1 MRNLFTTTWAILL
14 LACCTTAA
22 WSQVDVTATA
32 GTTGPTS
39 YSTVNA
45 AFTAIN
51 AGTHQGV
58 ITIRITANTTEPA
71 TPVPLLR
78 SNSPSNYTSVTII
91 PSGNV
96 TVNSAAAPTTSRGI
110 IELVGADN
118 VTIDGDDPGTSG
130 TRNLT
135 FQMATTT
142 TTGTQCIRL
151 ASNSTTGADGA
162 DNNTVK
168 NCNIIG
174 GRSSATSTTTSWGIL
189 MSNSTAVTTGAYS
202 SMNTLIENNII
213 TRCYTGIGAI
223 GASATYLNSGTI
235 IRNNVLG
242 SATSA
247 DNIGSRG
254 ILISYSAST
263 AGVGSATIRNNDIR
277 VGDYGATGYSTTIA
291 GIEVGTVN
299 AGLIIDRN
307 NIHDINQPSSGGY
320 GAHGIYITGSTS
332 TSGVTMTNNFIRD
345 CKMVVYQTSTTSTFI
360 PTGVFFTAGATNV
373 VLDHNTIVIGTQL
386 GSGANFSSFCVNSSV
401 SGVTFASV
409 RNNILVNTHNS
420 TSAYCF
426 YTAATSNISGGT
438 VNNNDYYVTGSA
450 SVGYYNSATR
460 STLSAWQTATG
471 KDAASVSVSPP
482 FVSATDLHIQTS
494 PAPPAVPL
502 FQTGDAGTG
511 VTVDYDNESRA
522 TPPCIGADEFVLS
535 ICSSA
540 VAGNITG
547 NSVACVAS
555 SNLLSLSGATSG
567 LGVTQQWAYGPVGGP
582 YSTPLG
588 TDATQNTNGLPA
600 GNWEVICTVTC
611 AYCGPCSNSTAPFAI
626 TINANPTATAGSNS
640 PVCVGSPLDLSVLT
654 DIGTTFS
661 WTGPNSFSSSDQ
673 NPVIASATLAA
684 AGTYNVTVT
693 ASGCSTMSSTVVTVN
708 PGVSA
713 TASATPPTVCAGGN
727 TQLNVAAV
735 QSFTTPAVATY
746 NFAGSSGAYTT
757 LTGTTNPAPTVLTGS
772 TILGDDVGVGN
783 LPIGFTFNYNGSFE
797 TVFGISS
804 NGFIQL
810 GNTSATFSGF
820 SSNALASTAKVI
832 APFWDDNNTTATTIQ
847 YRTAGTAPNRT
858 LTVEW
863 GGIKIGGGG
872 SGTHTLNMQA
882 ILYEATGVVQFVYGS
897 STTGTGTISATI
909 GISGASGNYRSVTPL
924 SPANTSTSSTSTENT
939 GISAFTNIP
948 SGTTYTFTPTG
959 APSFIYAWS
968 ENPVS
973 PTTLA
978 ATNIANPMANGITED
993 KTYTVIVTGN
1003 GGCTATSSVTVT
1015 AGAALTA
1022 TPTATQSNICEGQ
1035 SSTLAAGAAGGG
1047 APYTYLWDDPAGS
1060 TTATISVSPSSTT
1073 TYNVIITDDCNATTT
1088 GSVTVIV
1095 HPVPTATAGSNSPVC
1110 VGSALNL
1117 TVSTD
1122 IGDTFTWSGPNSFS
1136 STLQNPSISNATSAV
1151 AGTYNVTV
1159 ALGICSA
1166 TSSTIV
1172 TTNPSPVINSTTAT
1186 PAAICSG
1193 GNSTLT
1199 VALPGPSSYCT
1210 VAFTSSV
1217 EAISLVQFAD
1227 INNSSACATGAGA
1240 GGALQDFTSIMGN
1253 VVAGSAY
1260 TMTLSGTTAGNY
1272 TNYFT
1277 AFFDWN
1283 QDGVFETAVPIGSIL
1298 NTVCIAQA
1306 TNTVT
1311 VPLTALNGTTRMRIV
1326 KNFNASPSNPCGS
1339 YSYGQA
1345 EDYTLNVTGGANAY
1359 TYLWDDPTAATTS
1372 SVVVLPVANTTYN
1385 VVVTNANG
1393 CSSIGQVAVTIN
1405 PAPTATVSGGGTVCS
1420 GDPLP
1425 NVSFALTGTGPW
1437 NLTYN
1442 NGANDVPVTGI
1453 NTSPY
1458 VITNAPAGTYT
1469 VVSGSDVNCAG
1480 TGSGSVIV
1488 AVNTPTTWYADTD
1501 NDGFGDPNMSTSSCT
1516 QPFGYVANNTDLCP
1530 ADPDKQAPGACGC
1543 GIADTDTDGDNTPDC
1558 NDGCPNDP
1566 NKTAPGAC
1574 GCGVADVPATWY
1586 ADTDNDGFGDPNN
1599 SVTGFACDQPAGY
1612 VANNTDLC
1620 PADPNKQVPGAC
1632 GCGVADVAATYY
1644 ADADGDGF
1652 GAGPAI
1658 PGFTCVVPTGTVT
1671 NNTDLC
1677 PTDPNKQ
1684 APGACGCG
1692 VADVATTWYADTDG
1706 DTYGDPNSS
1715 IPGFTCNQP
1724 VGYVANNTDC
1734 DDTNN
1739 AINPGATEV
1748 VNGIDDNCNGMIDET
1763 GLTYY
1768 RDMDGDG
1775 FGDPNNSMLAGS
1787 PPIGYVLDNTDCNDN
1802 NALEKPGQTWYKDTD
1817 GDNYAETGAVT
1828 IIQCTR
1834 PTGYKAASE
1843 LTANTGDCN
1852 DNNAAINP
1860 GATEVCNGI
1869 DDDCDGSTDEGVLT
1883 TYYLD
1888 ADGDGYYTG
1897 APVTACTSPG
1907 AGYVTSVTG
1916 GGDCNDGNDDINP
1929 GTNELCNGIDDNCNG
1944 STDEGFD
1951 ADNDGIADC
1960 FDNCPNTPNS
1970 VIRPIA
1976 IDGNIGDFGAPIAN
1990 GNAGVNYYFS
2000 ADNTYFYIGVT
2011 GVNLG
2016 NDNLHI
2022 AFSNADGSNNG
2033 TNWGVNWSNTP
2044 YTYLITIFGPDDI
2057 CYYPFNDPN
2066 GCQQVGNGG
2075 GQWQHFA
2082 GWSGNPTTEI
2092 RIPRAYL
2099 GSLNGGSGLVNLTIY
2114 SNNNSGTYVWTGY
2127 PTSNPQGN
2135 APVTWNS
2142 FGQQTYPTYLPQV
2155 DADNDG
2161 FGAACDCNDNNANIN
2176 PNATEVCDGIDN
2188 DCDSMIDE
2196 GLSFTTYYVDNDG
2209 DGFGTGN
2216 GQSLCSNPGAGYS
2229 TVAGDCNDNNADINP
2244 NAAEV
2249 CDGIDNDCDSMIDE
2263 GLSFTTY
2270 YVDNDGD
2277 GFGTGNGQSLCSN
2290 PGAGYSTV
2298 AGDCND
2304 NNANI
2309 NPNAAEVCDGIDND
2323 CDSMIDEGLSF
2334 TTYYVDNDGDGF
2346 GTGNGQSL
2354 CSNPGAGY
2362 STVAGDCNDNNANIN
2377 PNAAE
2382 VCDGI
2387 DNDCDSMIDEGLSF
2401 TTYYVDNDGDG
2412 FGTGNG
2418 QTLCSNPGAGYST
2431 VAGDCNDNN
2440 ADIKPNATEV
2450 CDGIDNDCDGLVD
2463 SADPNYVDNTPP
2475 TVTCA
2480 GTATLNFN
2488 GQTGIQIDGPN
2499 SPVNLQIVAN
2509 DNCGIAS
2516 TMISPSTIT
2525 ASQVGQ
2531 AVPVTITV
2539 TDGKG
2544 NTAQCVTTVNV
2555 SGLPAGW
2562 SSTPAGV
2569 GCAGGNNVGYNT
2581 SSGTWTVTSTNC
2593 FYGPPYT
2600 GDSEAFAQRTL
2611 CGDGS
2616 ITALVTG
2623 INPLAGGWAGIV
2635 MRESNAAGAKKAQLM
2650 TNLGSDHRRE
2660 FRTITNGA
2668 VTPQQ
2673 FSSLSRYWLR
2683 IVRTGNQFTMFV
2695 SSNGSSWFPAGAQNI
2710 VMGNCIEMGL
2720 IVTNYTANST
2730 VTATF
2735 SNVSFTQVTPPS
2747 VNTINVQPTL
2757 GQVEFDVFPNPTSG
2771 ALNLNLE
2778 QYIGRSVRIETY
2790 SLEGKLLQFA
2800 ELDEVQNTLER
2811 LDLSRFQNGMYLV
2824 KVKSAGLP
2832 DVTRRIVKQ

>member
-1 MRNLFTTTWAILL
+1 MRVLTNFTHRNSANLSRWLGLLILPLMMLWGVAASGQVATGYVFSESVGTYTPITGGTVLASCSPCSTDQFDEQIYSITLPNAITYNGASVTSIGMSVNGYLIVGGTTGLGLAPISSSTTGVGCIAAFAVDLTSSDNTGMAFEMRWEETGTEYVFQWSDVSRYLVIDELSFQIRIHKTSGAINIVYEAPILVANSTSRTPQVGLRGNNNSDYNARRLTTTVPDSSPSWGGPNG
-14 LACCTTAA
+14 TTAA
-22 WSQVDVTATA
+22 SSNTHNVRFTSGAPAASPTSGLTFTWTPPTDAVDWCNLQHPPNGNINEGGTFDVYGQAWEPGVTEAPGQAPGLNAWLGYSTSNTNPNTWTNWVPATFNAQVDNNDEFVATLSGLPVGTYYYAYRYQLNGGPFRYGGYSPPPGGGFWDGTTYVSGVLTVNCSATVSSFPYLEDFEA
-32 GTTGPTS
+32 GTGNWTNQS
-39 YSTVNA
+39 
-45 AFTAIN
+45 I
-51 AGTHQGV
+51 AGTEGWV
-58 ITIRITANTTEPA
+58 RGTPNKGGITTA
-71 TPVPLLR
+71 
-78 SNSPSNYTSVTII
+78 
-91 PSGNV
+91 
-96 TVNSAAAPTTSRGI
+96 
-110 IELVGADN
+110 
-118 VTIDGDDPGTSG
+118 
-130 TRNLT
+130 
-135 FQMATTT
+135 
-142 TTGTQCIRL
+142 
-151 ASNSTTGADGA
+151 
-162 DNNTVK
+162 
-168 NCNIIG
+168 
-174 GRSSATSTTTSWGIL
+174 
-189 MSNSTAVTTGAYS
+189 
-202 SMNTLIENNII
+202 
-213 TRCYTGIGAI
+213 
-223 GASATYLNSGTI
+223 NSGTNAMVTSSLTANYGNSQTFALRSPCFDFSSI
-235 IRNNVLG
+235 TCAPVL
-242 SATSA
+242 SFWMNSQTE
-247 DNIGSRG
+247 
-254 ILISYSAST
+254 
-263 AGVGSATIRNNDIR
+263 AGYDAMDVE
-277 VGDYGATGYSTTIA
+277 YSTDGGSTWIKLGAIA
-291 GIEVGTVN
+291 PDWYN
-299 AGLIIDRN
+299 
-307 NIHDINQPSSGGY
+307 
-320 GAHGIYITGSTS
+320 STS
-332 TSGVTMTNNFIRD
+332 TLGPISPPKFSGTTTASGWQQKAIQLPGALAGQPNVRIRLRFGSD
-345 CKMVVYQTSTTSTFI
+345 SST
-360 PTGVFFTAGATNV
+360 GYAG
-373 VLDHNTIVIGTQL
+373 
-386 GSGANFSSFCVNSSV
+386 
-401 SGVTFASV
+401 FAIDDVELKAGIADASLSNLTLPV
-409 RNNILVNTHNS
+409 
-420 TSAYCF
+420 
-426 YTAATSNISGGT
+426 AACSL
-438 VNNNDYYVTGSA
+438 SA
-450 SVGYYNSATR
+450 SETVTVQINNVTCPSIPAG
-460 STLSAWQTATG
+460 
-471 KDAASVSVSPP
+471 AASVSLAWTGAASGNATLSNTAEITAGGNEVLTFTGIDLSADGDYSFTATLTYTGDPESSNNTATGTTTNYLVP
-482 FVSATDLHIQTS
+482 TVTAEATVTNICEGESTSLSSSAT
-494 PAPPAVPL
+494 PAPAPVTA
-502 FQTGDAGTG
+502 TIGTG
-511 VTVDYDNESRA
+511 TSSESTA
-522 TPPCIGADEFVLS
+522 TPYRRNWGADKLQLLY
-535 ICSSA
+535 SA
-540 VAGNITG
+540 SELTAAG
-547 NSVACVAS
+547 
-555 SNLLSLSGATSG
+555 L
-567 LGVTQQWAYGPVGGP
+567 
-582 YSTPLG
+582 
-588 TDATQNTNGLPA
+588 
-600 GNWEVICTVTC
+600 
-611 AYCGPCSNSTAPFAI
+611 
-626 TINANPTATAGSNS
+626 TAGSSISSLGFNMN
-640 PVCVGSPLDLSVLT
+640 G
-654 DIGTTFS
+654 GTGGNL
-661 WTGPNSFSSSDQ
+661 GPNFS
-673 NPVIASATLAA
+673 ISAKL
-684 AGTYNVTVT
+684 
-693 ASGCSTMSSTVVTVN
+693 
-708 PGVSA
+708 
-713 TASATPPTVCAGGN
+713 
-727 TQLNVAAV
+727 
-735 QSFTTPAVATY
+735 
-746 NFAGSSGAYTT
+746 
-757 LTGTTNPAPTVLTGS
+757 
-772 TILGDDVGVGN
+772 
-783 LPIGFTFNYNGSFE
+783 
-797 TVFGISS
+797 
-804 NGFIQL
+804 
-810 GNTSATFSGF
+810 
-820 SSNALASTAKVI
+820 
-832 APFWDDNNTTATTIQ
+832 TATTSLATAFETGLSTV
-847 YRTAGTAPNRT
+847 YGPTAGGTPATGWNLYT
-858 LTVEW
+858 LTTPIVWDGTSNLVIETCFHNND
-863 GGIKIGGGG
+863 GGISGAVANVATSTVTGG
-872 SGTHTLNMQA
+872 A
-882 ILYEATGVVQFVYGS
+882 RVVVADSQTS
-897 STTGTGTISATI
+897 CPTGTGTS
-909 GISGASGNYRSVTPL
+909 SSNR
-924 SPANTSTSSTSTENT
+924 ANIQLT
-939 GISAFTNIP
+939 FTNP
-948 SGTTYTFTPTG
+948 LTY
-959 APSFIYAWS
+959 SW
-968 ENPVS
+968 
-973 PTTLA
+973 
-978 ATNIANPMANGITED
+978 
-993 KTYTVIVTGN
+993 
-1003 GGCTATSSVTVT
+1003 TS
-1015 AGAALTA
+1015 
-1022 TPTATQSNICEGQ
+1022 N
-1035 SSTLAAGAAGGG
+1035 
-1047 APYTYLWDDPAGS
+1047 PAG
-1060 TTATISVSPSSTT
+1060 
-1073 TYNVIITDDCNATTT
+1073 
-1088 GSVTVIV
+1088 
-1095 HPVPTATAGSNSPVC
+1095 
-1110 VGSALNL
+1110 
-1117 TVSTD
+1117 
-1122 IGDTFTWSGPNSFS
+1122 
-1136 STLQNPSISNATSAV
+1136 
-1151 AGTYNVTV
+1151 
-1159 ALGICSA
+1159 
-1166 TSSTIV
+1166 
-1172 TTNPSPVINSTTAT
+1172 
-1186 PAAICSG
+1186 
-1193 GNSTLT
+1193 
-1199 VALPGPSSYCT
+1199 
-1210 VAFTSSV
+1210 FTSSV
-1217 EAISLVQFAD
+1217 KD
-1227 INNSSACATGAGA
+1227 PG
-1240 GGALQDFTSIMGN
+1240 
-1253 VVAGSAY
+1253 
-1260 TMTLSGTTAGNY
+1260 
-1272 TNYFT
+1272 
-1277 AFFDWN
+1277 
-1283 QDGVFETAVPIGSIL
+1283 
-1298 NTVCIAQA
+1298 
-1306 TNTVT
+1306 TVT
-1311 VPLTALNGTTRMRIV
+1311 P
-1326 KNFNASPSNPCGS
+1326 
-1339 YSYGQA
+1339 
-1345 EDYTLNVTGGANAY
+1345 
-1359 TYLWDDPTAATTS
+1359 
-1372 SVVVLPVANTTYN
+1372 
-1385 VVVTNANG
+1385 
-1393 CSSIGQVAVTIN
+1393 AVT
-1405 PAPTATVSGGGTVCS
+1405 T
-1420 GDPLP
+1420 
-1425 NVSFALTGTGPW
+1425 
-1437 NLTYN
+1437 
-1442 NGANDVPVTGI
+1442 
-1453 NTSPY
+1453 
-1458 VITNAPAGTYT
+1458 TYT
-1469 VVSGSDVNCAG
+1469 VQITTPDNCTAQHSVTVNVTPLTTWYEDADNDGFGDPAVSQTSCTQPSGYVANNTDLCPTDPNKQAPGACGCGVADVATIWYADVDNDGFGDPNNPIPGYTCDQPAG
-1480 TGSGSVIV
+1480 YV
-1488 AVNTPTTWYADTD
+1488 ANNTDLCPTDPNKQAPGACGCGVADVATTWYADTD
-1501 NDGFGDPNMSTSSCT
+1501 NDGFGDPGNSIS
-1516 QPFGYVANNTDLCP
+1516 
-1530 ADPDKQAPGACGC
+1530 
-1543 GIADTDTDGDNTPDC
+1543 
-1558 NDGCPNDP
+1558 
-1566 NKTAPGAC
+1566 
-1574 GCGVADVPATWY
+1574 
-1586 ADTDNDGFGDPNN
+1586 GF
-1599 SVTGFACDQPAGY
+1599 TCDQPAGY

-1684 APGACGCG
+1684 APGTCGCG
-1692 VADVATTWYADTDG
+1692 VADVATTWYADNDG

-1739 AINPGATEV
+1739 AINPGATEI
-1748 VNGIDDNCNGMIDET
+1748 VNGIDDNCNGMTDET
-1763 GLTYY
+1763 GITYY

-1860 GATEVCNGI
+1860 AATEVCNGI

-2196 GLSFTTYYVDNDG
+2196 GLTFTTYYVDNDG

-2304 NNANI
+2304 NNADI
-2309 NPNAAEVCDGIDND
+2309 NPNA
-2323 CDSMIDEGLSF
+2323 
-2334 TTYYVDNDGDGF
+2334 T
-2346 GTGNGQSL
+2346 
-2354 CSNPGAGY
+2354 
-2362 STVAGDCNDNNANIN
+2362 
-2377 PNAAE
+2377 E

-2480 GTATLNFN
+2480 STATLNFN
-2488 GQTGIQIDGPN
+2488 GQTGIQIDGVN
-2499 SPVNLQIVAN
+2499 PVNLQIVAN

-2562 SSTPAGV
+2562 SSTPTGV

-2581 SSGTWTVTSTNC
+2581 GSGTWTVTSTNC

-2635 MRESNAAGAKKAQLM
+2635 MRESNAAGAKKAQLI

-2660 FRTITNGA
+2660 FRTVTNGT
-2668 VTPQQ
+2668 VIPQQ

-2683 IVRTGNQFTMFV
+2683 IVRTGNQFTLFV
-2695 SSNGSSWFPAGAQNI
+2695 SSTGMSWFPAGGQNI
-2710 VMGNCIEMGL
+2710 VMSNCIEMGL
-2720 IVTNYTANST
+2720 IVTNYTSNST